1 MQRENAHTTQRL
13 INILKVLLKI
23 DNIEIIKYTIE
34 SFIEELED
42 DINQITN
49 ENTDVVNED
58 AEDADDAEGIE

>member
-1 MQRENAHTTQRL
+1 MRSKTPNTTQRL

-42 DINQITN
+42 DIDQAPN
-49 ENTDVVNED
+49 ENLTVVNED
-58 AEDADDAEGIE
+58 AEEIDDAERE